1 MFHLTNISV
10 SYGPH
15 PVLHNISLNID
26 EGDKVVLIGQSGA
39 GKSTLLR
46 KLYDLQ
52 KHQSAFIHQ
61 DYALVPQLSTFH
73 NIYMGRLDQHSIFY
87 NALTL
92 IHPQKRERDAITP
105 LLDALNL
112 MDKQNERVSELS
124 GGQQQ
129 RVAIARALHRNA
141 KIILGDEPVSAI
153 DPQQSNTV
161 LNLLKKNTQ
170 TLILAMHDV
179 ELAMRHFDHIVGLR
193 EGHIVF
199 HLPRPKVTDTHLAKL
214 FDRAQN

>member
-10 SYGPH
+10 SYDEA
-15 PVLHNISLNID
+15 PVLHNITLTID
-26 EGDKVVLIGQSGA
+26 EGEHVVLIGQSGA

-52 KHQSAFIHQ
+52 KKQSAFIHQ
-61 DYALVPQLSTFH
+61 DYALVPQLSAFH
-73 NIYMGRLDQHSIFY
+73 NIYMGRLDQHHFLY

-92 IHPQKRERDAITP
+92 IHPQKKEREEIAPI
-105 LLDALNL
+105 LDALAL
-112 MDKQNERVSELS
+112 TDKQHERISELS

-129 RVAIARALHRNA
+129 RVAIGRALYR
-141 KIILGDEPVSAI
+141 KSRIILGDEPVSAI

-161 LNLLKKNTQ
+161 LNLLKQQKS

-179 ELAMRHFDHIVGLR
+179 DLALRHFNRIVGLR
-193 EGHIVF
+193 EGHIAF
-199 HLPRPKVTDTHLAKL
+199 DLPRDQVTDTRLSEL
-214 FDRAQN
+214 FDRA

>member
-10 SYGPH
+10 AYDNE
-15 PVLHNISLNID
+15 PVLHNITLHID
-26 EGDKVVLIGQSGA
+26 EGDKVVVIGQSGA

-52 KHQSAFIHQ
+52 KRQAAFIHQ

-73 NIYMGRLDQHSIFY
+73 NIYMGRLDQHSVFY

-92 IHPQKRERDAITP
+92 IRPQKREREEIAP
-105 LLDALNL
+105 LLDALDL
-112 MDKQNERVSELS
+112 TGKQNERISDLS

-129 RVAIARALHRNA
+129 RVAVGRALYRKA

-153 DPQQSNTV
+153 DPQQSDTV
-161 LNLLKKNTQ
+161 LNLLKQ
-170 TLILAMHDV
+170 HAGTLVLAMHDV
-179 ELAMRHFDHIVGLR
+179 ELALRHFDRVVGLR
-193 EGHIVF
+193 NGRIAYN
-199 HLPRPKVTDTHLAKL
+199 LPRDQVTDNHLSEL
-214 FDRAQN
+214 FSRA

>member
-10 SYGPH
+10 AYDDK
-15 PVLHNISLNID
+15 PVLHNISLSID

-52 KHQSAFIHQ
+52 KRQAAFIHQ

-87 NALTL
+87 NAWTL
-92 IHPQKRERDAITP
+92 IHPQKRERDEMAPI
-105 LLDALNL
+105 LDALDL
-112 MDKQNERVSELS
+112 TDKQNERVSELS

-129 RVAIARALHRNA
+129 RVAVGRALYRNA

-153 DPQQSNTV
+153 DPQQSDIV
-161 LNLLKKNTQ
+161 LNLLKHHAG
-170 TLILAMHDV
+170 TLVLAMHDV
-179 ELAMRHFDHIVGLR
+179 ELALRHFDRIIGLR
-193 EGHIVF
+193 NGHIAF
-199 HLPRPKVTDTHLAKL
+199 NLLRNQVTDAHLTEL
-214 FDRAQN
+214 FNRA